1 MTKTWRVTNLIVLGL
16 LILISF
22 IGTFYKHISFGMG
35 LGDMFGYAW
44 LYLTTLTHFILT
56 LISRK
61 KGPTRHLILT
71 IIFLAMTIWICLR
84 ATLWRDSA
92 YPWNGSV
99 FYLPCPTEIKITD
112 NEWEKILL
120 ITMCSMEF
128 KSEFKATWDGQFM
141 KIEEGELK
149 IPTELKE
156 YIRYPINII
165 EIQPEQENQIIG
177 ESITKPRF
185 VTDTLRLNK
194 TYNLEG
200 EIVRITKARPVVQVR
215 INK

>member
-1 MTKTWRVTNLIVLGL
+1 MINIWRIANLIVLGL

-22 IGTFYKHISFGMG
+22 LGTFYKHISFGMG

-44 LYLTTLTHFILT
+44 LYLTTLIHFILT
-56 LISRK
+56 LVSRK
-61 KGPTRHLILT
+61 KGPIRHLILT
-71 IIFLAMTIWICLR
+71 IIFFTLTIWICLR
-84 ATLWRDSA
+84 ATLWRGSE
-92 YPWNGSV
+92 YSWNGSL
-99 FYLPCPTEIKITD
+99 FYLPCPTEIKIKD
-112 NEWEKILL
+112 IESEKTLL

-128 KSEFKATWDGQFM
+128 NSEFRATWDGQFM

-165 EIQPEQENQIIG
+165 EIEAEPGNQIIG
-177 ESITKPRF
+177 ESVTKPRF
-185 VTDTLRLNK
+185 LIDTLRLNK

-200 EIVRITKARPVVQVR
+200 EIIGINKARPVVQVR
-215 INK
+215 INN